1 MSDRL
6 AILNDGW
13 ENKSMNVS
21 IKRLLIL
28 LLPLFILGGCSSNG
42 LDKVLPD
49 KQVEYK
55 REVIADK
62 HLEVP
67 PDLTSSRIENR
78 IPGLEGGTTT
88 YSEYSGVR
96 KNVGGGSLRSM
107 GKEVLPENPDIK
119 VEREGEDRWL
129 VIKAPADAVWDKLLD
144 FWQENGILLD
154 QQDPTIGVM
163 ETTWLENK
171 ANVSSGFIT
180 DFIQGFFE
188 GAYDAG
194 IRDRFRIRL
203 ERGEEPGTTEL
214 YLVHFGMEQ
223 DFVTGATNEEDQIYW
238 KIRPRDP
245 GLEAIMLNKLMV
257 YMGLA
262 EEEAKARLAAAKEMK
277 GVQSRLVKGGD
288 GVALLVS
295 EPFSKAW
302 RLTGLALDRVGFV
315 VEDRNR
321 SRGIYYVRYND
332 PMKGSEKGGWLS
344 KLAFWRSNEKVD
356 EAALYQVRVES
367 ADDGSRVTVLDDQG
381 KALTSDTDLRIL
393 TLIKEQLK

>member
-1 MSDRL
+1 
-6 AILNDGW
+6 
-13 ENKSMNVS
+13 MNVS
-21 IKRLLIL
+21 TKRFLIL
-28 LLPLFILGGCSSNG
+28 VAPVSLLVLGGCGSTG

-49 KQVEYK
+49 KKVEYK
-55 REVIADK
+55 KEVIADR

-88 YSEYSGVR
+88 YSAYKGVR
-96 KNVGGGSLRSM
+96 QEVAGAGLRATNKN
-107 GKEVLPENPDIK
+107 VLPENPAIK
-119 VEREGEDRWL
+119 VMREGKDRWL
-129 VIKAPADAVWDKLLD
+129 VIKAPADAVWDKVLD

-154 QQDPTIGVM
+154 QQDPSIGVM
-163 ETTWLENK
+163 ETSWLENK

-223 DFVTGATNEEDQIYW
+223 DFVTAANNEDDQIYW

-257 YMGLA
+257 YLGLA
-262 EEEAKARLAAAKEMK
+262 EAEAKAALTAAKELD
-277 GVQSRLVKGGD
+277 GVKSRMVKGRD
-288 GVALLVS
+288 GVELRIS
-295 EPFSKAW
+295 EPFSRAW
-302 RLTGLALDRVGFV
+302 RLAGLALDRVGFM

-332 PMKGSEKGGWLS
+332 PMAGESKGGWLS
-344 KLAFWRSNEKVD
+344 RLAFWRSDDKVD
-356 EAALYQVRVES
+356 EAALYQVQLAS
-367 ADDGSRVTVLDDQG
+367 TDDGTRLRVADEQG
-381 KALTSDTDLRIL
+381 KLLDGDTAQRIL
-393 TLIKEQLK
+393 TLIQEQLK

>member
-96 KNVGGGSLRSM
+96 KNVGGSLRSM

-194 IRDRFRIRL
+194 IRDRFRIR
-203 ERGEEPGTTEL
+203 
-214 YLVHFGMEQ
+214 
-223 DFVTGATNEEDQIYW
+223 
-238 KIRPRDP
+238 
-245 GLEAIMLNKLMV
+245 
-257 YMGLA
+257 
-262 EEEAKARLAAAKEMK
+262 
-277 GVQSRLVKGGD
+277 
-288 GVALLVS
+288 
-295 EPFSKAW
+295 
-302 RLTGLALDRVGFV
+302 
-315 VEDRNR
+315 
-321 SRGIYYVRYND
+321 
-332 PMKGSEKGGWLS
+332 
-344 KLAFWRSNEKVD
+344 
-356 EAALYQVRVES
+356 
-367 ADDGSRVTVLDDQG
+367 
-381 KALTSDTDLRIL
+381 
-393 TLIKEQLK
+393 

>member
-1 MSDRL
+1 
-6 AILNDGW
+6 
-13 ENKSMNVS
+13 MNVS
-21 IKRLLIL
+21 IKRLLIPVVPVL
-28 LLPLFILGGCSSNG
+28 VLGGCSSTG
-42 LDKVLPD
+42 LDNILPD

-55 REVIADK
+55 KEVIADK

-88 YSEYSGVR
+88 YSEYAGMRKGVGDSSMR
-96 KNVGGGSLRSM
+96 SL
-107 GKEVLPENPDIK
+107 GQNVLPENPDIK
-119 VEREGEDRWL
+119 VEREGRDRWL
-129 VIKAPADAVWDKLLD
+129 VINASADAVWDKVLD

-154 QQDPTIGVM
+154 QQDPTIGIM

-180 DFIQGFFE
+180 DFIQGFFD

-203 ERGEEPGTTEL
+203 ERGDEPGTTEL

-223 DFVTGATNEEDQIYW
+223 EFVSGTTNEDDQIYW

-245 GLEAIMLNKLMV
+245 GLEAIMLNRLMI
-257 YMGLA
+257 YLGLA
-262 EEEAKARLAAAKEMK
+262 EAEAKARLAAAKEMT
-277 GVQSRLVKGGD
+277 GVKSRMVKGRD
-288 GVALLVS
+288 GAALLIS

-344 KLAFWRSNEKVD
+344 KLAFWRSDEKVD
-356 EAALYQVRVES
+356 ESAVYQVRVTS
-367 ADDGSRVTVLDDQG
+367 LDQGSQVRVLGEEG
-381 KALTSDTDLRIL
+381 KALTTDTDLRIL

>member
-1 MSDRL
+1 
-6 AILNDGW
+6 
-13 ENKSMNVS
+13 MNVS
-21 IKRLLIL
+21 ITRFLALIL
-28 LLPLFILGGCSSNG
+28 PVAMLVGCSTTG

-49 KQVEYK
+49 KKVEYK

-88 YSEYSGVR
+88 YSQYAGKREATTSG
-96 KNVGGGSLRSM
+96 GLRATNQT
-107 GKEVLPENPDIK
+107 VLPENPNIK
-119 VEREGEDRWL
+119 VVRDGNERWL
-129 VIKAPADAVWDKLLD
+129 EIKAPVDAVWDKVVA

-154 QQDPTIGVM
+154 QQDPSIGVL
-163 ETTWLENK
+163 ETSWLENK

-203 ERGEEPGTTEL
+203 ERGEDPDTTEL

-223 DFVTGATNEEDQIYW
+223 DFVTGTTNESDQIYW

-245 GLEAIMLNKLMV
+245 GLEAIMLNKLMI
-257 YMGLA
+257 YLGMSEA
-262 EEEAKARLAAAKEMK
+262 EAKATLAAQKEMNGVKTRLLK
-277 GVQSRLVKGGD
+277 GNNSVE
-288 GVALLVS
+288 LLIS
-295 EPFSKAW
+295 EPFSRAW
-302 RLTGLALDRVGFV
+302 RLTGLAMDRVGFV

-332 PMKGSEKGGWLS
+332 PMDGAEKGGWLS
-344 KLAFWRSNEKVD
+344 KLAFWRGDNEVD
-356 EAALYQVRVES
+356 EAALYQVQLESEDDGTKVRV
-367 ADDGSRVTVLDDQG
+367 ADDGGKLLD
-381 KALTSDTDLRIL
+381 SDTALRIL

>member
-1 MSDRL
+1 
-6 AILNDGW
+6 
-13 ENKSMNVS
+13 MNVS
-21 IKRLLIL
+21 IKRLLIPVVPVL
-28 LLPLFILGGCSSNG
+28 VLGGCSSTG
-42 LDKVLPD
+42 LDNILPD

-55 REVIADK
+55 KEVIADK

-88 YSEYSGVR
+88 YSEYAGMRKGVGDSSMR
-96 KNVGGGSLRSM
+96 SL
-107 GKEVLPENPDIK
+107 GQNVLPENPDIK
-119 VEREGEDRWL
+119 VEREGRDRWL
-129 VIKAPADAVWDKLLD
+129 VINASADAVWDKVLD

-180 DFIQGFFE
+180 DFIQGFFD

-203 ERGEEPGTTEL
+203 ERGDEPGTTEL

-223 DFVTGATNEEDQIYW
+223 EFVSGTTNEDDQIYW

-245 GLEAIMLNKLMV
+245 GLEAIMLNRLMI
-257 YMGLA
+257 YLGLA
-262 EEEAKARLAAAKEMK
+262 EAEAKARLAAAKEMT
-277 GVQSRLVKGGD
+277 GVKSRMVKGRD
-288 GVALLVS
+288 GAALLIS

-344 KLAFWRSNEKVD
+344 KLAFWRSDEKVD
-356 EAALYQVRVES
+356 ESAVYQVRVTS
-367 ADDGSRVTVLDDQG
+367 LDQGSQVRVLGEEG
-381 KALTSDTDLRIL
+381 KALTTDTDLRIL

>member
-1 MSDRL
+1 MVVVNPMTGK
-6 AILNDGW
+6 I
-13 ENKSMNVS
+13 KSMNAS
-21 IKRLLIL
+21 IKHLLVL
-28 LLPLFILGGCSSNG
+28 LWVLFLMAGCSSNG

-78 IPGLEGGTTT
+78 IPGLEGGSTT
-88 YSEYSGVR
+88 YSEYSGAR
-96 KNVGGGSLRSM
+96 QTAGNGGLRSM
-107 GKEVLPENPDIK
+107 KQEVLPENPDIR
-119 VEREGEDRWL
+119 VEKEGEDRWL
-129 VIKAPADAVWDKLLD
+129 VIKASPDAVWDKVLD

-154 QQDPTIGVM
+154 QQDPSIGLM
-163 ETTWLENK
+163 ETTWLENR
-171 ANVSSGFIT
+171 ANVSNGFIT
-180 DFIQGFFE
+180 DFIQGFFK

-223 DFVTGATNEEDQIYW
+223 DFVNSTTNEEDQIYW

-245 GLEAIMLNKLMV
+245 GLEAIMLNKIMV
-257 YMGLA
+257 YLGLA
-262 EEEAKARLAAAKEMK
+262 EEEAKARLAAAKELQ
-277 GVQSRLVKGGD
+277 GVESRLVKARD
-288 GVALLVS
+288 GVSLVVS

-302 RLTGLALDRVGFV
+302 RLVGLALDRVGFV

-332 PMKGSEKGGWLS
+332 PLKGSEQGGWLS
-344 KLAFWRSNEKVD
+344 KLAFWRSDEKVD
-356 EAALYQVRVES
+356 EAALYQVHVES
-367 ADDGSRVTVLDDQG
+367 EDDGSRVTVLDEEGQR
-381 KALTSDTDLRIL
+381 LTSDTDLRIL

>member
-1 MSDRL
+1 MSV
-6 AILNDGW
+6 
-13 ENKSMNVS
+13 SM
-21 IKRLLIL
+21 KRVLSLV
-28 LLPLFILGGCSSNG
+28 LPLSVLGGCSSTG

-55 REVIADK
+55 REVVADR

-78 IPGLEGGTTT
+78 IPGLEGGTVT
-88 YSEYSGVR
+88 YTGYDDAR
-96 KNVGGGSLRSM
+96 KGRGAGTLRSTSQS
-107 GKEVLPENPDIK
+107 VLPENPDIK
-119 VEREGEDRWL
+119 VVREGEDRWL
-129 VIKAPADAVWDKLLD
+129 VIKAPADVVWDKVVD

-154 QQDPTIGVM
+154 QQDPEVGVM
-163 ETTWLENK
+163 ETSWLENK

-223 DFVTGATNEEDQIYW
+223 DFVTGTTNEDDQIYW

-257 YMGLA
+257 YLGLA
-262 EEEAKARLAAAKEMK
+262 EAEAKAALAAEKE
-277 GVQSRLVKGGD
+277 LD
-288 GVALLVS
+288 GVKSRMLKGRDGAVLLID

-302 RLTGLALDRVGFV
+302 RLTGLALDRVGFM
-315 VEDRNR
+315 VEDRDR
-321 SRGIYYVRYND
+321 SRGAYYVRYND
-332 PMKGSEKGGWLS
+332 PMDSSEEGGWLS
-344 KLAFWRSNEKVD
+344 KLAFWRGSEKVD
-356 EAALYQVRVES
+356 ESVLYQVKVES
-367 ADDGSRVTVLDDQG
+367 ADEGTQVRVLDEQG
-381 KALTSDTDLRIL
+381 QPLSSGTGLRIL

>member
-1 MSDRL
+1 
-6 AILNDGW
+6 
-13 ENKSMNVS
+13 MNVS
-21 IKRLLIL
+21 IKRLLIPVVPVL
-28 LLPLFILGGCSSNG
+28 VLGGCSSTG
-42 LDKVLPD
+42 LDNILPD

-55 REVIADK
+55 KEVIADK

-88 YSEYSGVR
+88 YSEYAGMRKGVGDSSMR
-96 KNVGGGSLRSM
+96 SL
-107 GKEVLPENPDIK
+107 GQNVLPENPDIK
-119 VEREGEDRWL
+119 VERQGRDRWL
-129 VIKAPADAVWDKLLD
+129 VINASADAVWDKVLD

-180 DFIQGFFE
+180 DFIQGFFD

-203 ERGEEPGTTEL
+203 ERGDEPGTTEL

-223 DFVTGATNEEDQIYW
+223 EFVSGTTNEDDQIYW

-245 GLEAIMLNKLMV
+245 GLEAIMLNRLMI
-257 YMGLA
+257 YLGLA
-262 EEEAKARLAAAKEMK
+262 EAEAKARLAAAKEMT
-277 GVQSRLVKGGD
+277 GVKSRMVKGRD
-288 GVALLVS
+288 GAALLIS

-344 KLAFWRSNEKVD
+344 KLAFWRSDEKVD
-356 EAALYQVRVES
+356 ESAVYQVRVTS
-367 ADDGSRVTVLDDQG
+367 LDQGSQVRVLGEEG
-381 KALTSDTDLRIL
+381 KALTTDTDLRIL

>member
-1 MSDRL
+1 
-6 AILNDGW
+6 
-13 ENKSMNVS
+13 MNVS
-21 IKRLLIL
+21 TKRFLIL
-28 LLPLFILGGCSSNG
+28 VAPVSLFVLGGCGSTG

-49 KQVEYK
+49 KKVEYK
-55 REVIADK
+55 KEVIADR

-88 YSEYSGVR
+88 YSEYKGVR
-96 KNVGGGSLRSM
+96 QEVAGAGLRATNKN
-107 GKEVLPENPDIK
+107 VLPENPAIK
-119 VEREGEDRWL
+119 VMREGKDRWL
-129 VIKAPADAVWDKLLD
+129 VIKAPADAVWDKVLD

-154 QQDPTIGVM
+154 QQDPSIGVM
-163 ETTWLENK
+163 ETSWLENK

-223 DFVTGATNEEDQIYW
+223 DFVTAANNEDDQIYW

-257 YMGLA
+257 YLGLA
-262 EEEAKARLAAAKEMK
+262 EAEAKAALAAAKELD
-277 GVQSRLVKGGD
+277 GVKSRMVKGRD
-288 GVALLVS
+288 GVELRIS
-295 EPFSKAW
+295 EPFSRAW
-302 RLTGLALDRVGFV
+302 RLAGLALDRVGFM

-332 PMKGSEKGGWLS
+332 PMAGESKGGWLS
-344 KLAFWRSNEKVD
+344 RLAFWRNDDKVD
-356 EAALYQVRVES
+356 EAALYQVQLAS
-367 ADDGSRVTVLDDQG
+367 TDDGTRLRVADEQG
-381 KALTSDTDLRIL
+381 KLLDGDTAQRIL
-393 TLIKEQLK
+393 TLIQEQLK